1 MRNFS
6 LGILIN
12 YVLAYLWQPIE
23 KSKLLQSLE
32 KDIISKELFNQLQ
45 GITHQNNKTK
55 TLIWLHAKTL
65 LIAENFSEIISHFE
79 NKKDIQFL
87 LTTERSELDKEFTLP
102 GIHQVI
108 PLDHPS
114 FVNQFIKYWK
124 PDSLVWLSDTI
135 RPILLHK
142 VSKSNIPAIYA
153 NASLTSKKTKTFLP
167 FRAFIKV
174 YLSYFDRI
182 LAKSDDAAKDLRR
195 LKGVRSKLEVL
206 GIMQTSARALPY
218 DEGLRSKF

>member
-79 NKKDIQFL
+79 NEKDIQFL

-108 PLDHPS
+108 PLDHP
-114 FVNQFIKYWK
+114 
-124 PDSLVWLSDTI
+124 
-135 RPILLHK
+135 
-142 VSKSNIPAIYA
+142 
-153 NASLTSKKTKTFLP
+153 
-167 FRAFIKV
+167 
-174 YLSYFDRI
+174 
-182 LAKSDDAAKDLRR
+182 
-195 LKGVRSKLEVL
+195 
-206 GIMQTSARALPY
+206 
-218 DEGLRSKF
+218 

>member
-65 LIAENFSEIISHFE
+65 SIAEKILS
-79 NKKDIQFL
+79 KD
-87 LTTERSELDKEFTLP
+87 
-102 GIHQVI
+102 
-108 PLDHPS
+108 
-114 FVNQFIKYWK
+114 
-124 PDSLVWLSDTI
+124 
-135 RPILLHK
+135 
-142 VSKSNIPAIYA
+142 
-153 NASLTSKKTKTFLP
+153 
-167 FRAFIKV
+167 
-174 YLSYFDRI
+174 
-182 LAKSDDAAKDLRR
+182 
-195 LKGVRSKLEVL
+195 
-206 GIMQTSARALPY
+206 
-218 DEGLRSKF
+218 